1 MKTILKIALVL
12 PAVLFIVM
20 GIRWLVDPGGIA
32 PEFGFSLGDGVGRSS
47 QVGDFAAFFLTMG
60 ICILMG
66 VVSGR
71 GVWFF
76 PPAMLLLLA
85 ATGRILAWA
94 LHDATFAG
102 GMIVFEVGIGALM
115 LIASRWLP
123 EPSARDVEPSA
134 RH

>member
-1 MKTILKIALVL
+1 MKTILKVLLVL

-20 GIRWLVDPGGIA
+20 GVRWLVDPDGIA
-32 PEFGFSLGDGVGRSS
+32 PEFGFLLGDGVGRSS

-71 GVWFF
+71 RIWFY

-85 ATGRILAWA
+85 ATGRVLAWA

-115 LIASRWLP
+115 LVASRWLP
-123 EPSARDVEPSA
+123 EPSARP
-134 RH
+134 

>member
-1 MKTILKIALVL
+1 VGGKVQVKTILKVVLVL

-20 GIRWLVDPGGIA
+20 GVRWLVHPVGIA
-32 PEFGFSLGDGVGRSS
+32 PEFGLLLGDGVGRSS

-66 VVSGR
+66 IVSGR
-71 GVWFF
+71 RVWFY

-85 ATGRILAWA
+85 ATGRVLAWA

-102 GMIVFEVGIGALM
+102 GMIVFEVVIGALM
-115 LIASRWLP
+115 LVASRWLP
-123 EPSARDVEPSA
+123 EPSA
-134 RH
+134 